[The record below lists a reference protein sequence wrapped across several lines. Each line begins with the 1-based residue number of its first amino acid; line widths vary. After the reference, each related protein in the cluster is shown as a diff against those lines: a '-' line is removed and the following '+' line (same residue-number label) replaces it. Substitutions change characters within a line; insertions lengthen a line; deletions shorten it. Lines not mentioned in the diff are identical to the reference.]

1 MEGVGQNLVAS
12 FVSFSDSDYSDYSD
26 SDDDRDFNIIGEG
39 LGAGS

>member
-26 SDDDRDFNIIGEG
+26 SDDDRDLNRIGEG
-39 LGAGS
+39 MGAGS